1 MAQSRGQMISTGNA
15 GLIIKTA
22 KSPWPAAIIFGANA
36 CTPRWDSLE
45 NLSNYDP
52 IELIG
57 RKIYP

>member
-45 NLSNYDP
+45 NLSNND
-52 IELIG
+52 
-57 RKIYP
+57 RSN